1 MEDAAGNNISDSV
14 IIRNGKEEAAASPV
28 RMEAGD
34 AVFVNAADKTRF
46 AVRLTAA
53 GDMRISAGSIVSGA
67 INEDNK
73 PYATVN
79 GGFAGDRIKLF
90 KNITLARADHK
101 ANTIQIKINAEEID
115 VKGIENNKEKPEIPY
130 TPVTPPD
137 NPKAPEPEIGTTAK
151 DSETGEHISFADDK
165 VTVIDTVS
173 YKNLPVGKECTLK
186 GIIKDKA
193 TGKTLKDADGKAVTA
208 TKTFI
213 SDKPDGTIDIEF
225 TFNGLAL
232 AGKTIVVFESLYIDG
247 EEAASH
253 TDINDEG
260 QTIHFP
266 EIRTKAALTAKNE
279 ITDIISYKN
288 MLKGKT
294 YTAIGVI
301 TNKTTGK
308 ALMGAD
314 GKELT
319 AVKVFTA
326 DDTEGSVSVTFSIP
340 EKEYRG
346 KDVVIFETVML
357 DGVVVGEHKDLTD
370 KNQTVHIKKKYGRIE
385 LELDKDKNKDEDGNV
400 SSVPKTGDETQL
412 WRSLLIA
419 LISFAAMAAV
429 IAASILSKRRR
440 KEQER
445 NEEA

>member
-1 MEDAAGNNISDSV
+1 MADGDRIIVKDSE
-14 IIRNGKEEAAASPV
+14 N
-28 RMEAGD
+28 
-34 AVFVNAADKTRF
+34 TRF
-46 AVRLTAA
+46 GVQLSE
-53 GDMRISAGSIVSGA
+53 GNIYISANSIIKGA
-67 INEDNK
+67 ITGINK
-73 PYATVN
+73 PAATVN

-101 ANTIQIKINAEEID
+101 ANTIQIKINAEDID
-115 VKGIENNKEKPEIPY
+115 VKGIENNKEKPDIPY

-137 NPKAPEPEIGTTAK
+137 NPKEPEPEIRTTAK

-340 EKEYRG
+340 ERNYRG
-346 KDVVIFETVML
+346 KDIVVYESLQL
-357 DGVVVGEHKDLTD
+357 DGSIVGEHKDLTD
-370 KNQTVHIKKKYGRIE
+370 KDQTVHIKKKYGRIE
-385 LELDKDKNKDEDGNV
+385 LDFSGDKDKDEDGDV
-400 SSVPKTGDETQL
+400 PTVPKTGDDTHL
-412 WRSLLIA
+412 WRSLAIA

-440 KEQER
+440 KER
-445 NEEA
+445 GKNEEA